1 MDIEISQVP
10 GVGPARAK
18 AFALAGIRTVK
29 DLLNCLPKEYIDL
42 DHPASI
48 REVEIGSSVLFMGR
62 VVSVSKAFRRGNLT
76 IVSARVNDGISS
88 INAVWYNQPWIRE
101 KLRPDM
107 QVKLYG
113 RLERDKSGARHLAS
127 PVFME
132 GEGLIPVYKA
142 IPGIQ
147 PKVLSATMEKAL
159 RLMDGQWPDELP
171 QEMRMRLSLCERN
184 FAMRNAHFP
193 IDADALA
200 FARRRLAFEEMLLY
214 QIALRLLRGGPQ
226 KGTAIS
232 VSDPD
237 IFWSGLP
244 FPPTGA
250 QKRVLTEIFSDM
262 ASEKAMSRLVQGD
275 VGCGKTAVAFGAAW
289 AAIQAGYQVALMA
302 PTGILAAQHLESA
315 QKMLSPLGIKSGLLV
330 GGMSASARREALAGI
345 ASGEWQLVIGTHALL
360 TDTVVYHKLAL
371 VITDEQQRFGV
382 RQRAVLL
389 QKGEAPNVLV
399 LSATPIP
406 RTLSMV
412 LYGDLDVSIVDELPP
427 GRTPVKT
434 RIVPEEKRENMYG
447 FLRGLFDQGR
457 QAYVVCPLVEE
468 SEVMDAASAESVCE
482 MLQNGPFKDY
492 RVALAT
498 GKMKA
503 EEKDAVL
510 EAFHRGEIQCLVS
523 TTVIEVGVNVPN
535 ATVMVIENAERFGL
549 SQLHQL
555 RGRVGRGD
563 LESWCFLLA
572 ESNERLDLL
581 CKTNDGFVIAQK
593 DLDLRGPGELF
604 GFRQSGA
611 AMAGPAAAMCDTQLI
626 TLAHNEV
633 NALFSDY
640 DSSVTQSLVTLA
652 RERYSDKLKDIA
664 MN

>member
-1 MDIEISQVP
+1 
-10 GVGPARAK
+10 
-18 AFALAGIRTVK
+18 
-29 DLLNCLPKEYIDL
+29 
-42 DHPASI
+42 
-48 REVEIGSSVLFMGR
+48 
-62 VVSVSKAFRRGNLT
+62 
-76 IVSARVNDGISS
+76 
-88 INAVWYNQPWIRE
+88 
-101 KLRPDM
+101 
-107 QVKLYG
+107 
-113 RLERDKSGARHLAS
+113 
-127 PVFME
+127 
-132 GEGLIPVYKA
+132 
-142 IPGIQ
+142 
-147 PKVLSATMEKAL
+147 
-159 RLMDGQWPDELP
+159 
-171 QEMRMRLSLCERN
+171 
-184 FAMRNAHFP
+184 
-193 IDADALA
+193 
-200 FARRRLAFEEMLLY
+200 
-214 QIALRLLRGGPQ
+214 
-226 KGTAIS
+226 
-232 VSDPD
+232 
-237 IFWSGLP
+237 
-244 FPPTGA
+244 
-250 QKRVLTEIFSDM
+250 
-262 ASEKAMSRLVQGD
+262 
-275 VGCGKTAVAFGAAW
+275 
-289 AAIQAGYQVALMA
+289 
-302 PTGILAAQHLESA
+302 
-315 QKMLSPLGIKSGLLV
+315 
-330 GGMSASARREALAGI
+330 
-345 ASGEWQLVIGTHALL
+345 
-360 TDTVVYHKLAL
+360 
-371 VITDEQQRFGV
+371 
-382 RQRAVLL
+382 
-389 QKGEAPNVLV
+389 
-399 LSATPIP
+399 
-406 RTLSMV
+406 
-412 LYGDLDVSIVDELPP
+412 
-427 GRTPVKT
+427 
-434 RIVPEEKRENMYG
+434 
-447 FLRGLFDQGR
+447 
-457 QAYVVCPLVEE
+457 VVCPLVEE